1 MRGDPATNFEGGS
14 QYGRENAARPFLA
27 LPMTLAPS
35 PRTLTTGL
43 RWAEA
48 PFWVERLGGLL
59 FSDTKANT
67 IYHLAPPEAEG
78 EWTRSVFL
86 RPSGYTGPHPPGM
99 EHGSNGLHL
108 DADGQIVLCSHGE
121 RGVFA
126 LNEERWTKR
135 PLALRYRG
143 LRLNS
148 PNDVTQHASGAL
160 YFTDP
165 AYGLDEGVDDPRRAI
180 CKRGVYLTDPMTGSV
195 VLATAEVEDPNG
207 IGFSPDGRAPTSAA
221 PKTASGTRFPWPVT
235 ACSARD
241 ASWLAPAI
249 SPPATARRRSQSG
262 PRWRHRLVGPRRDRR
277 LRARWVRKAARSRGA
292 GRVQRRLRP
301 RGRPVR
307 DRDRPHS
314 ALRGRSPLA
323 AEA

>member
-43 RWAEA
+43 RWAEG
-48 PFWVERLGGLL
+48 PLWVERLGGLL

-180 CKRGVYLTDPMTGSV
+180 CERGVYLTDPMTGSV

-207 IGFSPDGRAPTSAA
+207 IGFSPDGETAYVSSTKDGLWHTFSVADDGLFREGRVLARASDLPSGDGSPDGLKVA
-221 PKTASGTRFPWPVT
+221 PDGDIVS
-235 ACSARD
+235 S
-241 ASWLAPAI
+241 APAGI
-249 SPPATARRRSQSG
+249 VVFAPDGSVKQHVPVEQVVSNVAFGREGVLFATAT
-262 PRWRHRLVGPRRDRR
+262 DRI
-277 LRARWVRKAARSRGA
+277 LRF
-292 GRVQRRLRP
+292 
-301 RGRPVR
+301 
-307 DRDRPHS
+307 
-314 ALRGRSPLA
+314 
-323 AEA
+323 EIE